1 MHKRIP
7 TICMAFAA
15 LLLSVTVASGAHAD
29 EKSHRASI
37 QEFFKIAQMDTLIQ
51 RSMDAALNSQIQVN
65 PQLKPYEPKMRQF
78 FNKYMSWKSL
88 QDDFT
93 TIYMKAFTEDEF
105 KQLLAFYKTP
115 VGKKSLQEMPT
126 LMEQGA
132 AIGVKRV
139 QEHMPELQKML
150 EEGAPKTA
158 QPRPAGS
165 AAPKAAH

>member
-1 MHKRIP
+1 MHKR
-7 TICMAFAA
+7 TSKFCVAFAA
-15 LLLSVTVASGAHAD
+15 LLLSVTVAGGARAD
-29 EKSHRASI
+29 EKSHRAAI

-88 QDDFT
+88 ESDFT
-93 TIYMKAFTEDEF
+93 AIYMKAFTEDEF

-150 EEGAPKTA
+150 EEGAPKTG

-165 AAPKAAH
+165 AASKPAR

>member
-1 MHKRIP
+1 MHKFS
-7 TICMAFAA
+7 MALAG
-15 LLLSVTVASGAHAD
+15 LLLGVTAATGAHAD
-29 EKSHRASI
+29 EKSHRAAI
-37 QEFFKIAQMDTLIQ
+37 QEFFTIAQMDTLIQ
-51 RSMDAALNSQIQVN
+51 RSMDGALNAQIQVN

-78 FNKYMSWKSL
+78 FAKYMSWKSL

-115 VGKKSLQEMPT
+115 VGKKSLQAMPT

-150 EEGAPKTA
+150 EEGAPKSGQT
-158 QPRPAGS
+158 RPSSAGS
-165 AAPKAAH
+165 APKTAH